1 MKECPRERLEKLY
14 ALLDT
19 EVLSVNRQMVAKDES
34 FWGLVGSRSSLTELT
49 RDRLESEVV

>member
-1 MKECPRERLEKLY
+1 MPRERLEKLY

-34 FWGLVGSRSSLTELT
+34 FG
-49 RDRLESEVV
+49 D